1 MKEVNG
7 CHSKIACTKVTK
19 LLGDYWVLSIIAVLG
34 DESLRFCELQRRL
47 QMVNPVTLT
56 NRLQQL
62 EESKLV
68 ERRTGLVDEISVT
81 YSLTSLGKDALLV
94 VDALNAFAMK
104 SAKALL

>member
-1 MKEVNG
+1 
-7 CHSKIACTKVTK
+7 
-19 LLGDYWVLSIIAVLG
+19 VLSIIAVLG

>member
-68 ERRTGLVDEISVT
+68 ERRTGLVDEILVT